1 MKKESNVRYILRL
14 SLTLLLITAFVAAA
28 LAGVNALT
36 KDKIAAAQREKA
48 DKAMKEVLPGYE
60 GFTACGFT
68 GSASIQNVYLPQ
80 GGDGSAYVVEVAPAG
95 FGGQILMMVGIEN
108 GKVTGVAVVSQTE
121 TAGLG
126 AVIADKTEK
135 GNSFRSQFVGAEGT
149 VQVDKDGGQIQAI
162 TGATITSRAVAQGV
176 TDALAVQ
183 IIK

>member
-1 MKKESNVRYILRL
+1 MKKETNVGYILRL
-14 SLTLLLITAFVAAA
+14 TVTLLLITAFVAAA
-28 LAGVNALT
+28 LAGVNAIT
-36 KDKIAAAQREKA
+36 KDKIAAIQREKA
-48 DKAMKEVLPGYE
+48 DQAMKEVLPGYD

-68 GSASIQNVYLPQ
+68 GSANVKNVYLPQ
-80 GGDGSAYVVEVAPAG
+80 NGDGSAYVVEVAPAG

-108 GKVTGVAVVSQTE
+108 GKVTGVSIVSQTE

-135 GNSFRSQFVGAEGT
+135 GSDFRGRFVGLEGT

-183 IIK
+183 IVK